1 MEINGGLNGN
11 IIDTWGIDKIA
22 MFDSRI
28 VFPYKAKPGFIAI
41 FMTHD
46 VIPDKNLWKKS
57 DQIVISA
64 EIWNV
69 EDMVK
74 TSLNDYTSIR
84 VKDPEEIVA
93 KHGSL

>member
-1 MEINGGLNGN
+1 MGTSSIHGELTKLPCLIPGL
-11 IIDTWGIDKIA
+11 
-22 MFDSRI
+22 F
-28 VFPYKAKPGFIAI
+28 FPYKAKPGFIAI